1 MATSSEPIAPIDG
14 AEAVGIRAYS
24 ANSGVNIRR
33 ASYGRER
40 LFRVAKR
47 FVVSSEVETSRCIT
61 GNFSPRDS
69 STSLGMTLTTLAE
82 SPFFLA
88 KLCLI
93 PPFSP

>member
-24 ANSGVNIRR
+24 VNSGVNIRR

-47 FVVSSEVETSRCIT
+47 LVVSSEVETSRCIT
-61 GNFSPRDS
+61 GNFFATR
-69 STSLGMTLTTLAE
+69 
-82 SPFFLA
+82 FLDFA
-88 KLCLI
+88 RNDI
-93 PPFSP
+93 DDAR